1 MQRWKLTLEYDG
13 SGFLGW
19 QSQPNGRGV
28 QDAVEKA
35 IAKIEGQ
42 KVRIHAAGR
51 TDTGVHAT
59 GQIAHA
65 DLQKP
70 WRAFQLR
77 EALNA
82 WLLKIG
88 PVSVLDAQPVTSDFH
103 ARFSAKGRVYL
114 FRMID
119 RRAPLTIDKSKL
131 WRVSQPHDADAMHE
145 AAQEFVGTHDF
156 TTFRDGK
163 CQAKSA
169 TKTLDSF
176 EICRVD
182 GVYGSEIH
190 ATIAARSFLHRQV
203 RSMMGSLSEVGKGS
217 WSKYDLQQALHAAD
231 RTQCGPV
238 APGDGLYLIDVKY

>member
-13 SGFLGW
+13 GAFLGW

-28 QDAVEKA
+28 QDGVERA
-35 IAKIEGQ
+35 LEKIDGQ
-42 KVRIHAAGR
+42 PVRVHGAGR

-59 GQIAHA
+59 GQIAHV

-70 WRAFQLR
+70 WKAFQLR

-82 WLLKIG
+82 WLLKIA
-88 PVSVLDAQPVTSDFH
+88 PVSVVDAQPVGDDFH

-114 FRMID
+114 FRMLD
-119 RRAPLTIDKSKL
+119 RRAPLTIDRGKI
-131 WRVSQPHDADAMHE
+131 WRVSQPHDAQAMQA
-145 AAQEFVGTHDF
+145 AAQLFVDTHDF

-169 TKTLDSF
+169 IKTLDSF
-176 EICRVD
+176 DVRRVE
-182 GVYGSEIH
+182 GIYGAEIH
-190 ATIAARSFLHRQV
+190 ATIGARSFLHRQV
-203 RSMMGSLSEVGKGS
+203 RSMMGSLSQVGKGT
-217 WSKYDLQQALHAAD
+217 WSAQDLQDALAAAD
-231 RTQCGPV
+231 RSRCGPV

>member
-1 MQRWKLTLEYDG
+1 MQRWKLKLEYDG
-13 SGFLGW
+13 SRFLGW

-35 IAKIEGQ
+35 IAKIDGQ
-42 KVRIHAAGR
+42 EVRIHAAGR

-59 GQIAHA
+59 GQIVHV

-70 WRAFQLR
+70 WRAFQLC

-82 WLLKIG
+82 WLLKMA
-88 PVSVLDAQPVTSDFH
+88 PVSVLAAETVNDDFH

-114 FRMID
+114 YRMLD
-119 RRAPLTIDKSKL
+119 RRAPLTFDRGKL
-131 WRVSQPHDADAMHE
+131 WRVSQPHDAQAMHE
-145 AAQEFVGTHDF
+145 AAQEFIGTHDF

-169 TKTLDSF
+169 VKTIDAF
-176 EICRVD
+176 DIRRVD
-182 GVYGSEIH
+182 GIYGSEIH

-203 RSMMGSLSEVGKGS
+203 RSMMGSLSEVGKS
-217 WSKYDLQQALHAAD
+217 NWSREDLGLALKAAD

-238 APGDGLYLIDVKY
+238 APGDGLYLIEVKY